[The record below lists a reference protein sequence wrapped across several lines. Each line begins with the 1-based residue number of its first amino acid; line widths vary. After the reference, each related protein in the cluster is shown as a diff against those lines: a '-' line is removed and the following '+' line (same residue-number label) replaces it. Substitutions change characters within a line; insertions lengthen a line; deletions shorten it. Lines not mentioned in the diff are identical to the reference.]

1 MTEVTNGVKGRR
13 TGGQGPDGAGPGP
26 PETHILKARQRVPT
40 CLKIMF
46 KPSDG
51 AMPGS

>member
-1 MTEVTNGVKGRR
+1 MSEVMNEVKGRW
-13 TGGQGPDGAGPGP
+13 TSGQGPDGTGPGP
-26 PETHILKARQRVPT
+26 PETHILKVRQRVPT
-40 CLKIMF
+40 CLKIKF